1 MIKEVKNISSSLNNQ
16 GVLNK
21 LPPEKLNLLI
31 GEVTSLMML
40 SKVHRKMQIRDIA
53 DIILHRLTLISSAF
67 IEIQKKEQLD
77 LFTWGWFDDK
87 TEQKYLS
94 GNVVLTAEEW
104 NSGKNLFFTDFIA
117 PFGHTK
123 KIFKDLT
130 YNIFP
135 NETAKTLRF
144 DDHGKPRSKPIILYG
159 KNRII

>member
-1 MIKEVKNISSSLNNQ
+1 
-16 GVLNK
+16 
-21 LPPEKLNLLI
+21 
-31 GEVTSLMML
+31 
-40 SKVHRKMQIRDIA
+40 MQIRDIA
-53 DIILHRLTLISSAF
+53 DIILPPINLNQFRIYRNS
-67 IEIQKKEQLD
+67 KKEPTG
-77 LFTWGWFDDK
+77 FVTWGWFDDK